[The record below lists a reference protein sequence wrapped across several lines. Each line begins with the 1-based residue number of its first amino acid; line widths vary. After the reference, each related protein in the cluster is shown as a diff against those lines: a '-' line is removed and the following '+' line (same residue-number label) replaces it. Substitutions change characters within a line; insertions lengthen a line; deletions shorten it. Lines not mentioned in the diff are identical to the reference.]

1 LLSLRYPMEVNLL
14 GDSKATLRALLPLLQ
29 PNSDQSW
36 RRTVEKNVADWWKL
50 LQARAMQ
57 PADPLNPQRVFWEL
71 SSRLPDGAI
80 IASDS
85 GSAAN
90 WFARDL
96 RIRRGMMCSLSGGL
110 ASMGAGVPYAIA
122 AKFAHPG
129 RPVIALVGDG
139 AMQMNGMAELITVTK
154 YWKKW
159 GNPRF
164 VVLVLNNRD
173 LNQVTWEQRA
183 QAGDPKFLASQS
195 IPDVSYAR
203 FADLIGLKGIFVD
216 NPDDVAGVW
225 DEALSADRP
234 VVVEA
239 YTDPNVPPLPPHI
252 TLAQARAFAGSLYR
266 EPERGSVIVDTARDV
281 LASVLPGRN

>member
-1 LLSLRYPMEVNLL
+1 
-14 GDSKATLRALLPLLQ
+14 
-29 PNSDQSW
+29 
-36 RRTVEKNVADWWKL
+36 
-50 LQARAMQ
+50 MQ